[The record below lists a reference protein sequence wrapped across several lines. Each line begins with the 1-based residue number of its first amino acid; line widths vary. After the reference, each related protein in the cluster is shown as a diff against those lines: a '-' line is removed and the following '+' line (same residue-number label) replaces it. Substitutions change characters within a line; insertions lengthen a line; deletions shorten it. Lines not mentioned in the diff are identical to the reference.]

1 MSSTPNSIPIAWPE
15 RFSSRPLPMSELR
28 QRISP
33 KLSVHTLPADQPDV
47 DPLTYEVIRHRM
59 WSLTEEMG
67 DTLKKMSGS
76 PAVTEANDLD
86 FAICDELG
94 QEVQVGLYNTGLV
107 ASMDLAIYWILQH
120 RSDSPGIHPGDMFLS
135 NDPWVGGGLHQND
148 TAIIAPI
155 FWEGELFA
163 WTSAVCHLVDVGG
176 VKPGSSDL
184 EATEVFTE
192 ALPTPPIAI
201 VRGGELQ
208 ADIFDAFLRR
218 SRMPHHVEL
227 DLRSQIGANQLA
239 QRRLDELLGRYGSN
253 TVKAV
258 MKRMMNDAE
267 RRLRSRI
274 SSIPDGSWSSVSYM
288 EQSGIGDRGLH
299 QLALTLTKKDD
310 HLTFDFTGTAPQ
322 AGMINCPYSGMRA
335 GVLMSILPIL
345 AGDIPWSA
353 GGLMRCFDIVTEEGT
368 VNNATWPAAVGWG
381 PISAGLATMNIVSE
395 CLGRMLDTSVDLRG
409 RVQACCTSSYD
420 VVTLAGVDR
429 DGAPNVNIVFTP
441 MAGGFGAKPHEDGAD
456 TAGSLNIPMGR
467 APDVEMQELTGPY
480 LFLWR
485 REEVDSGGAGRYR
498 GGLSAS
504 TCLIPYETPQP
515 IFGAFSSN
523 GKARPEVNGLAG
535 AYPGGPG
542 LDVIVRDTNVAAM
555 FEAGTIPTSL
565 EELGGRVEVVP
576 NRLETLINLVDAVY
590 IQPTGGAG
598 YGDPLLRDPAAVAED
613 VRNGKVSARA
623 GVDVYGVSLSD
634 GGEVDVSGTESRR
647 ADLREKRLGG
657 KPSQAVGRARGHDEE
672 AIDENLVVQRTDS
685 SQLVRCGQCG
695 HEVGQHGSDLIAG
708 LTTQDAPLPSAIP
721 GMFASPTD
729 YVDRELVLRSYFCPE
744 CATQVRA
751 EVVPADEVPTM
762 R

>member
-1 MSSTPNSIPIAWPE
+1 MSTTTIPSPVEWPAK
-15 RFSSRPLPMSELR
+15 FASRPLSMSKLR
-28 QRISP
+28 ERISP
-33 KLSVHTLPADQPDV
+33 KLSVHTLATDQPAV

-59 WSLTEEMG
+59 WSLTDEMG

-76 PAVTEANDLD
+76 PAVTEANDFN

-107 ASMDLAIYWILQH
+107 ASMDLAIYWILQN

-135 NDPWVGGGLHQND
+135 NDPWVGGGMHQND
-148 TAIIAPI
+148 TAVIAPI
-155 FWEGELFA
+155 FWDGELFA

-176 VKPGSSDL
+176 AKPGSSDL
-184 EATEVFTE
+184 EATDVYTE
-192 ALPTPPIAI
+192 ALPTPPIAV
-201 VRGGELQ
+201 VRGGEVQ
-208 ADIFDAFLRR
+208 ADVFDAFLRR

-239 QRRLDELLGRYGSN
+239 QRRLDELLERYGPT

-258 MKRMMNDAE
+258 MKQMMNDAE
-267 RRLRSRI
+267 HRLRNRLI
-274 SSIPDGSWSSVSYM
+274 SIPDGSWSSVSYM
-288 EQSGIGDRGLH
+288 EQSGIGDRRLH
-299 QLALTLTKKDD
+299 KLALTLTKRGG
-310 HLTFDFTGTAPQ
+310 HMEFDFTGTAPQ
-322 AGMINCPYSGMRA
+322 AGMVNCPYSGMRA
-335 GVLMSILPIL
+335 GVLMAVLPIL

-353 GGLMRCFDIVTEEGT
+353 GGLMRCLDIVTEEGT
-368 VNNATWPAAVGWG
+368 INNAAFPAAVGWG

-395 CLGRMLDTSVDLRG
+395 CLGRMLDTSIEVKD

-429 DGAPNVNIVFTP
+429 DGAPNVNIIFTP
-441 MAGGFGAKPHEDGAD
+441 MAGGFGAKRHEDGAD

-485 REEVDSGGAGRYR
+485 REEIDSGGAGRFR
-498 GGLSAS
+498 GGLTAS
-504 TCLIPYETPQP
+504 TCLIPYDTPQP

-542 LDVIVRDTNVAAM
+542 LDVIVRNADVAAM
-555 FEAGTIPTSL
+555 FEAGTIPASL
-565 EELGGRVEVVP
+565 EELGGQLEVVP
-576 NRLETLINLVDAVY
+576 NRLETLVNLVDAVY

-613 VRNGKVSARA
+613 VRNGKVSERA
-623 GVDVYGVSLSD
+623 GVEIYGVVLSD
-634 GGEVDVSGTESRR
+634 SGEMNVSATEDQRTG
-647 ADLREKRLGG
+647 LREARLGS
-657 KPSQAVGRARGHDEE
+657 KPRHALGRDRVEGEQE
-672 AIDENLVVQRTDS
+672 IDENLVVQGSDS
-685 SQLVRCGQCG
+685 ARLVKCGHCG
-695 HEVGQHGSDLIAG
+695 HEIGRHGSDLIVG
-708 LTTQDAPLPSAIP
+708 LTTRDAPLPIAIP
-721 GMFASPTD
+721 GMVASPTD
-729 YVDRELVLRSYFCPE
+729 YVDRELVLRTYFCPE

-751 EVVPADEVPTM
+751 EVVPADEVATM